1 MKWDAW
7 FLGIAVTMSFGALT
21 AAEPMQPGLSALPA
35 DARAK
40 LTGGIPLMLRPRIA
54 LDGTGRRLAAM
65 SEVPIAV
72 HFRGG
77 PDEVLLREVEALG
90 VRLLRRAN
98 GSHRGGGHFVL
109 ARATEGQ
116 IAKLAAL
123 PSVREVELDRPG
135 GGVLRPLEGTVA
147 EIQAHAVWRE
157 GSADIA
163 LTGQGMVVCNIDSG
177 IDIFHPLFFRPDAG
191 YYTWQ
196 DVDDS
201 GHFTSGV
208 DTVLL
213 GGEAIRL
220 RIHDGIIR
228 NRYNGSVLFG
238 SDDPALAPGMDW
250 LYADANHNAV
260 RDQGPAAGYDDNSPS
275 FGEMWFAVDDVNGN
289 GRLDL
294 DEHIVGLGSSKVRAV
309 NFEEHVYRRGVDLIH
324 YPVQPDAAHGT
335 GSSSVWV
342 GGHRGLSTKTGIA
355 PDADLIMAVHDQ
367 FLGEAEATDFCVNEG
382 ARVVLHEYAPWTRYP
397 LDGST
402 AHEQLIDVT
411 SGNGV
416 AHINPAGNLSTARH
430 MYKRSHPAG
439 EQTAVEIRA
448 SGAPYK
454 YMGLT
459 FLWRDPSRSVAAT
472 IVDPD
477 GRSRVLP
484 IKGFE
489 SDTWEDGQTEYFA
502 QRRTTSRGTVQ
513 LDVMIYNQNQSAEIP
528 LGDWVVKFDD
538 AAEPN
543 EPPLV
548 VVGGVID
555 EISGWAEGIHF
566 PQFDSED
573 HLIGHPATADAAIAV
588 AAYTGHGFHGATPGE
603 RAYYSGRGRRIDD
616 VAIMSIS
623 APDNPITATFREG
636 DQALYGIY
644 GGTSGAS
651 PHVAGAATL
660 ILQAHPEFDGG
671 DVRQAIRDG
680 ALVDAAVGQAPNGD
694 FGYGKLRVYRSI
706 YGTDPPGGSPPTIST
721 QAIEVGPGVEA
732 AAVIEVSDPDEGA
745 SGLVVQAD
753 VEYDGVYDQVV
764 TGEHLVQFDVA
775 GRYVQKLRVTDSTGR
790 TAETLLTIDVGEPY
804 LEPNDVAP
812 VGGNPPD
819 DGGCGCRVAGS
830 GGNRGDFLWWI
841 ALLAMG
847 VLASRRNASLAA

>member
-1 MKWDAW
+1 MKWGAW
-7 FLGIAVTMSFGALT
+7 ILGIAVTMSFGVLT

-40 LTGGIPLMLRPRIA
+40 LTGGLPLMFKPRIA
-54 LDGTGRRLAAM
+54 LDGTRRRLAAM

-72 HFRGG
+72 HFRGR
-77 PDEVLLREVEALG
+77 PDGKRLREIEALG
-90 VRLLRRAN
+90 VRLLRRPN
-98 GSHRGGGHFVL
+98 GDHRGVGHFVL

-157 GSADIA
+157 LSAA
-163 LTGQGMVVCNIDSG
+163 LPLSGQGMVVCNIDSG
-177 IDIFHPLFFRPDAG
+177 LDIFHPLFFRPDAG

-196 DVDDS
+196 DVDGS

-260 RDQGPAAGYDDNSPS
+260 RDHGPAAGYDDNAPS
-275 FGEMWFAVDDVNGN
+275 FGGMWFAVDDVNGN

-294 DEHIVGLGSSKVRAV
+294 DERIVGLGSSKVRAV

-324 YPVQPDAAHGT
+324 YPVRPDAAHGT

-355 PDADLIMAVHDQ
+355 PDADLIMAVHDP

-411 SGNGV
+411 SGKGV

-430 MYKRSHPAG
+430 MYKRAHPAG
-439 EQTAVEIRA
+439 DKTAVEIRA
-448 SGAPYK
+448 TGAPYT

-459 FLWRDPSRSVAAT
+459 FLWRDPSRSVVAT

-484 IKGFE
+484 IKGF
-489 SDTWEDGQTEYFA
+489 
-502 QRRTTSRGTVQ
+502 
-513 LDVMIYNQNQSAEIP
+513 
-528 LGDWVVKFDD
+528 
-538 AAEPN
+538 
-543 EPPLV
+543 
-548 VVGGVID
+548 
-555 EISGWAEGIHF
+555 
-566 PQFDSED
+566 
-573 HLIGHPATADAAIAV
+573 
-588 AAYTGHGFHGATPGE
+588 
-603 RAYYSGRGRRIDD
+603 
-616 VAIMSIS
+616 
-623 APDNPITATFREG
+623 
-636 DQALYGIY
+636 
-644 GGTSGAS
+644 
-651 PHVAGAATL
+651 
-660 ILQAHPEFDGG
+660 
-671 DVRQAIRDG
+671 
-680 ALVDAAVGQAPNGD
+680 
-694 FGYGKLRVYRSI
+694 
-706 YGTDPPGGSPPTIST
+706 
-721 QAIEVGPGVEA
+721 
-732 AAVIEVSDPDEGA
+732 
-745 SGLVVQAD
+745 
-753 VEYDGVYDQVV
+753 
-764 TGEHLVQFDVA
+764 
-775 GRYVQKLRVTDSTGR
+775 
-790 TAETLLTIDVGEPY
+790 
-804 LEPNDVAP
+804 
-812 VGGNPPD
+812 
-819 DGGCGCRVAGS
+819 
-830 GGNRGDFLWWI
+830 
-841 ALLAMG
+841 
-847 VLASRRNASLAA
+847 